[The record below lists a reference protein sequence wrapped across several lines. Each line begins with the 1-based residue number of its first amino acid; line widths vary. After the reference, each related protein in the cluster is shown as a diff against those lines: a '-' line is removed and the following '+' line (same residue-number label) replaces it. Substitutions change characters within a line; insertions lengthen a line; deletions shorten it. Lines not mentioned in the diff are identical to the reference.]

1 VTSGLALALAVAT
14 FMTAEL
20 YGVAPLDPL
29 TLLSASVFLGLVALL
44 ASYLPAWRASR
55 VDPLIALRTD

>member
-1 VTSGLALALAVAT
+1 MGMFAALAVAT

-20 YGVAPLDPL
+20 YGVGPLDPL
-29 TLLSASVFLGLVALL
+29 ALVSASVFLGLVALP

-55 VDPLIALRTD
+55 VDPLIALRAD